1 MRHWGKTLLR
11 RPGSLGFS
19 CLYASAGILLHKLN
33 DHRRQGDKE
42 DDTDDAKELSADHS
56 GHKGVQRRKSHGF
69 SHHPGVDELVFN
81 KLYGKVNNETAHGKN
96 GIHQQ
101 HEEHAD
107 YAGNQRS
114 DVGDNGADGGQ
125 HSHQAAVG
133 NLENGKRKSHENAK
147 DHSLA
152 ALSCQKVCKGL
163 PEQPAELQQP
173 SGVAGFQVGTDQ
185 CAGVVAETLRANG
198 HINRDDQGKGCGH
211 HNIYRGRYGTYRI
224 DQHGVDAV
232 GDPVK
237 QLLPVD
243 ALQPAHQP
251 PHVGILCAEIGGP
264 AGDVCFDLYI
274 ETVKRLHQLR
284 DQQCQ
289 RQHQHQHN
297 TQQGDE
303 EAQEME
309 YFIRGLFFGLAEQ
322 AFQPFFQPGHRHI
335 DK

>member
-1 MRHWGKTLLR
+1 M
-11 RPGSLGFS
+11 
-19 CLYASAGILLHKLN
+19 
-33 DHRRQGDKE
+33 E
-42 DDTDDAKELSADHS
+42 
-56 GHKGVQRRKSHGF
+56 
-69 SHHPGVDELVFN
+69 
-81 KLYGKVNNETAHGKN
+81 
-96 GIHQQ
+96 
-101 HEEHAD
+101 
-107 YAGNQRS
+107 
-114 DVGDNGADGGQ
+114 
-125 HSHQAAVG
+125 
-133 NLENGKRKSHENAK
+133 
-147 DHSLA
+147 
-152 ALSCQKVCKGL
+152 
-163 PEQPAELQQP
+163 
-173 SGVAGFQVGTDQ
+173 
-185 CAGVVAETLRANG
+185 
-198 HINRDDQGKGCGH
+198 
-211 HNIYRGRYGTYRI
+211 
-224 DQHGVDAV
+224 
-232 GDPVK
+232 

-274 ETVKRLHQLR
+274 EAVKRLHQLR